1 MTSATSLFQLLLS
14 PLLSRSAMAFFLLL
28 FLCCAVLF
36 FKCRGRSVLRM
47 VSGLLA
53 LVCLVYGVF
62 ILFLVFAFG
71 HSDGRLT
78 ERSGEVVEWSTD
90 GDTALSSFVVQTE
103 EGDRFG
109 VLMTGQTIV
118 LPSDA
123 LSAEDFLRAG
133 GGLAILAD
141 GEPMAPEQGDAD
153 ADRAVSPL
161 VPGERAEIVTADT
174 DYGRRLAA
182 RTDPSWEELSHAR
195 WGVLGQ
201 ESRAGYR
208 CLDLWLCDNYEDN
221 GIRDLPEVTVYDDW
235 DALLQAAEAGD
246 IDALPLKPGLRT
258 EELSLLA
265 ETEGIVAQVAA
276 VREDEALQSRAF
288 ALALEA
294 AVSRLPEAQREALLG
309 AKDFVSLQAS
319 GLDATRRSLAG
330 R

>member
-1 MTSATSLFQLLLS
+1 MKRRVFAAALAALLLTGCG
-14 PLLSRSAMAFFLLL
+14 SRGESGSASSQEAPEEPVVIGTLALELPAGGDADAARAFADSLPEAMAALGVKIGQVELSFSPSPAATAQALAEGGVDLAFL
-28 FLCCAVLF
+28 
-36 FKCRGRSVLRM
+36 
-47 VSGLLA
+47 
-53 LVCLVYGVF
+53 
-62 ILFLVFAFG
+62 
-71 HSDGRLT
+71 
-78 ERSGEVVEWSTD
+78 
-90 GDTALSSFVVQTE
+90 
-103 EGDRFG
+103 
-109 VLMTGQTIV
+109 
-118 LPSDA
+118 P
-123 LSAEDFLRAG
+123 AEDFLRAG

-141 GEPMAPEQGDAD
+141 GTPDTSGT
-153 ADRAVSPL
+153 L
-161 VPGERAEIVTADT
+161 VPGERAEIVTAGT

-182 RTDPSWEELSHAR
+182 RTDPSWEELAHAR

-276 VREDEALQSRAF
+276 VREDAALPSRAF

-294 AVSRLPEAQREALLG
+294 AVSRLPEGQREALLG
-309 AKDFVSLQAS
+309 AKDFVSLPDG
-319 GLDATRRSLAG
+319 GLNAARRSLAAFG
-330 R
+330 

>member
-1 MTSATSLFQLLLS
+1 MKRRVFAAALAALLLTGCG
-14 PLLSRSAMAFFLLL
+14 SRGESGSASSQEAPEEPVVIGTLALELPAGGDADAARAFADSLPEAMAALGVEIGRVELSFSPSPAATAQALAEGGVDLAFL
-28 FLCCAVLF
+28 
-36 FKCRGRSVLRM
+36 
-47 VSGLLA
+47 
-53 LVCLVYGVF
+53 
-62 ILFLVFAFG
+62 
-71 HSDGRLT
+71 
-78 ERSGEVVEWSTD
+78 
-90 GDTALSSFVVQTE
+90 
-103 EGDRFG
+103 
-109 VLMTGQTIV
+109 
-118 LPSDA
+118 P
-123 LSAEDFLRAG
+123 AEDFLRAG
-133 GGLAILAD
+133 GGLAILVD

-161 VPGERAEIVTADT
+161 VPGERAEIVTAGT
-174 DYGRRLAA
+174 EYGRRLAA
-182 RTDPSWEELSHAR
+182 RTDPSWEELAHAR

-276 VREDEALQSRAF
+276 VREDAALQSRAF

-294 AVSRLPEAQREALLG
+294 AVSRLPEGQREALLG
-309 AKDFVSLQAS
+309 AKDFVSLPDG
-319 GLDATRRSLAG
+319 GLNAARRSLAAFG
-330 R
+330 

>member
-1 MTSATSLFQLLLS
+1 MKRRVFAAALAALLLTGCG
-14 PLLSRSAMAFFLLL
+14 SRGESGGTSSQEAPEEPVVIGTLALELPAGGDADAARAFADSLPEAMAALGVEIGRVELSFSPSPAATAQALAEGGVDLAFL
-28 FLCCAVLF
+28 
-36 FKCRGRSVLRM
+36 
-47 VSGLLA
+47 
-53 LVCLVYGVF
+53 
-62 ILFLVFAFG
+62 
-71 HSDGRLT
+71 
-78 ERSGEVVEWSTD
+78 
-90 GDTALSSFVVQTE
+90 
-103 EGDRFG
+103 
-109 VLMTGQTIV
+109 
-118 LPSDA
+118 P
-123 LSAEDFLRAG
+123 AEDFLRAG

-141 GEPMAPEQGDAD
+141 GTPDTSGT
-153 ADRAVSPL
+153 L
-161 VPGERAEIVTADT
+161 VPGERAEIVTAGT

-182 RTDPSWEELSHAR
+182 RTDPSWEELAHAR

-276 VREDEALQSRAF
+276 VREDAALQSRAF

-294 AVSRLPEAQREALLG
+294 AVSRLPEGQREALLG
-309 AKDFVSLQAS
+309 AKDFVSLPDG
-319 GLDATRRSLAG
+319 GLNAARRSLAAFG
-330 R
+330 

>member
-1 MTSATSLFQLLLS
+1 MKRRVFAAALAALLLTGCG
-14 PLLSRSAMAFFLLL
+14 SRGESGSASSQEAPEEPVVIGTLALELPAGGDADAARAFADSLPEAMAALGVEIGRVELSFSPSPAATAQALAEGGVDLAFL
-28 FLCCAVLF
+28 
-36 FKCRGRSVLRM
+36 
-47 VSGLLA
+47 
-53 LVCLVYGVF
+53 
-62 ILFLVFAFG
+62 
-71 HSDGRLT
+71 
-78 ERSGEVVEWSTD
+78 
-90 GDTALSSFVVQTE
+90 
-103 EGDRFG
+103 
-109 VLMTGQTIV
+109 
-118 LPSDA
+118 P
-123 LSAEDFLRAG
+123 AEDFLRAG

-141 GEPMAPEQGDAD
+141 GTPDTSGT
-153 ADRAVSPL
+153 L
-161 VPGERAEIVTADT
+161 VPGERAEIVTAGT

-182 RTDPSWEELSHAR
+182 RTDPSWEELAHAR

-276 VREDEALQSRAF
+276 VREDAALQSRAF

-294 AVSRLPEAQREALLG
+294 AVSRLPEGQRDALLG
-309 AKDFVSLQAS
+309 AKDFVSLPDG
-319 GLDATRRSLAG
+319 GLNAARRSLAAFG
-330 R
+330 